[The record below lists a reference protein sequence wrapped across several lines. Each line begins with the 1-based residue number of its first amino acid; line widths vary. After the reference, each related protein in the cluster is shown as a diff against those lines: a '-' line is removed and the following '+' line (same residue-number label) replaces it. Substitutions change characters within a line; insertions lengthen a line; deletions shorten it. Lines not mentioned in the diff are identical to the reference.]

1 MTLNDEDMDT
11 YVFAL
16 GTRKAMARMQ
26 KEMQDLVRV
35 KRLMELGCIHE
46 HLNLNPGMA
55 GVSKDDD
62 AKSLLSRY

>member
-35 KRLMELGCIHE
+35 KRLMELGCIH
-46 HLNLNPGMA
+46 LNLNPGMA
-55 GVSKDDD
+55 GVSKDDN
-62 AKSLLSRY
+62 AKSLWSRY